1 MPKTSRFAN
10 PGESDG
16 EAGHRED
23 VPHPILLSNG
33 SLLDTADLES
43 SELLAL
49 WFREEHEYAE
59 RLLSVP
65 WDSEARRAL
74 QREAYSCIHE
84 LSSAYDRRLHRPIS
98 FGFRQSH
105 GRLLSDQCVGALR
118 AKGRKSEAGRT
129 PVLRLLEIGVGRGE
143 LYPFLCGSF
152 RKHQESSS
160 GSRKAPPGRVEC
172 WGCDLVIDGASLVPR
187 HAASCQ
193 GNGQCGVDLVELRE
207 GELLDLAG
215 HYEQMDAF
223 DIVFWNDVIEH
234 LPRSVADQYL
244 AAIRRMLKPGGCLI
258 TCTPNRLTGPHD
270 VSRFVIPAGE
280 QAMGLHLRE
289 YSHRELRALLKR
301 AGFRRFRSPMQAFP
315 KKRPRGGF
323 IAESIKWIVEPLLEH
338 VPMTIRRR
346 IIDHYCFD
354 AIACQTP
361 KQ

>member
-1 MPKTSRFAN
+1 VNSW
-10 PGESDG
+10 ESVN
-16 EAGHRED
+16 EADHRED
-23 VPHPILLSNG
+23 VPHPILLSDG
-33 SLLDTADLES
+33 SLLNAAELES

-49 WFREEHEYAE
+49 WFREEHQYAA

-65 WDSEARRAL
+65 WDSQARRTL
-74 QREAYSCIHE
+74 QRQAYSCIHE
-84 LSSAYDRRLHRPIS
+84 LSSTYDRRLHRPIS

-105 GRLLSDQCVGALR
+105 GRLLSDRCVGALR
-118 AKGRKSEAGRT
+118 EKGQHGEAGRT

-143 LYPFLCGSF
+143 LYPYLCGSF
-152 RKHQESSS
+152 MKHQKLFS
-160 GSRKAPPGRVEC
+160 GSRKASPGRVEC
-172 WGCDLVIDGASLVPR
+172 WGCDLVIDSASLVPR

-215 HYEQMDAF
+215 HYEQIDAF

-244 AAIRRMLKPGGCLI
+244 VAIRRILRPGGCLI

-270 VSRFVIPAGE
+270 VSRFVIPAGK
-280 QAMGLHLRE
+280 QAMGLHLHE

-301 AGFRRFRSPMQAFP
+301 AGFRQFRSPMRAFP
-315 KKRPRGGF
+315 KKRPHGGLV
-323 IAESIKWIVEPLLEH
+323 AESIKWIVEPLLGR

-346 IIDHYCFD
+346 IIDHYSFD
-354 AIACQTP
+354 AIVCHTP
-361 KQ
+361 TQ

>member
-1 MPKTSRFAN
+1 MPETSRFVN
-10 PGESDG
+10 SWESAE
-16 EAGHRED
+16 EAGRRAD

-33 SLLDTADLES
+33 SLLNAGELES

-65 WDSEARRAL
+65 WDSQARRTL
-74 QREAYSCIHE
+74 QRQAYSCIHE
-84 LSSAYDRRLHRPIS
+84 LSSAYDRRLRRPIS

-118 AKGRKSEAGRT
+118 AKGQHREAGRT
-129 PVLRLLEIGVGRGE
+129 PVVRLLEIGVGHGE
-143 LYPFLCGSF
+143 LYPYLCGSF
-152 RKHQESSS
+152 RKHQELSS
-160 GSRKAPPGRVEC
+160 GSRKSSPGRVEC
-172 WGCDLVIDGASLVPR
+172 WGCDLVIDGASLVAR

-207 GELLDLAG
+207 GELLDLVG

-234 LPRSVADQYL
+234 LPSSVADQYL
-244 AAIRRMLKPGGCLI
+244 VAIRRLLRPGGCLI

-301 AGFRRFRSPMQAFP
+301 AGFRRFRSPMRAFP
-315 KKRPRGGF
+315 KKRPHGGF
-323 IAESIKWIVEPLLEH
+323 VAESLKWIVEPLLER
-338 VPMTIRRR
+338 VPMTVRKRV
-346 IIDHYCFD
+346 IDRYSFD
-354 AIACQTP
+354 AIVCHTP
-361 KQ
+361 TQ